1 VHKQYGTLEVLG
13 GRQYGTLEVL
23 GGKTSIQ
30 GVKIK
35 REKRSPSTT

>member
-13 GRQYGTLEVL
+13 E
-23 GGKTSIQ
+23 TSIQ

-35 REKRSPSTT
+35 GEKKKPKYNITVQ